1 MLDGSFWRY
10 YAGVKLRVNARI
22 AGNPAQSQPIPYT
35 CTEEEVNPVAKVF
48 VPTMLQPATG
58 GVKEVEVEARNVRQ
72 VIERLDEMFP
82 GVGERLVEDGDIRAN
97 LAVAVNGEVA
107 RMGLLERVGEDAEIH
122 FVPAIGGG

>member
-1 MLDGSFWRY
+1 M
-10 YAGVKLRVNARI
+10 AR
-22 AGNPAQSQPIPYT
+22 
-35 CTEEEVNPVAKVF
+35 VF
-48 VPTMLQPATG
+48 VPTMLQAATG

-82 GVGERLVEDGDIRAN
+82 GIGARLVADGELRSN

-107 RMGLLERVGEDAEIH
+107 RMGLLERVSAGAEIH